1 VSSRGDI
8 GEKFISHF
16 SNLFTSSNPL
26 IEQEMLDLFSPIIT
40 NEENTTL
47 NTPPTEK
54 EIFEALSSLG
64 SNKAPGPDGFTTLFF
79 KKYWNLVKKDVLVY
93 IGHFFSS
100 Q

>member
-54 EIFEALSSLG
+54 EIF
-64 SNKAPGPDGFTTLFF
+64 
-79 KKYWNLVKKDVLVY
+79 
-93 IGHFFSS
+93 
-100 Q
+100 